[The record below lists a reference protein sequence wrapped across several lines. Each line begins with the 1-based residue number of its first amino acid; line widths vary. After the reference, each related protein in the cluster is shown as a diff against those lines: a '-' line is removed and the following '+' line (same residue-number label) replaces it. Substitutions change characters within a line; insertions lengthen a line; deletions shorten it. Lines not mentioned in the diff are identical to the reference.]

1 MNLAI
6 FASGAGSN
14 AEAIIRRINQ
24 PGSRHRVALVVTD
37 RSDAGVI
44 RRAQALGVDVEV
56 IKRSQ
61 LSDRSFTTSLL
72 SSRNIGFIALGG
84 YLGMIPEWM
93 VGEFD
98 RRIVNIH
105 PSLLPRHGGKGMY
118 GHHVHEAVV
127 ACGDRESG
135 ITIHYVDQ
143 HYDSGQIILQAK
155 VDVLPEDT
163 AADVESHV
171 RALEPLHYPEVVASL
186 LDQLDP
192 EK

>member
-1 MNLAI
+1 MNLAV

-14 AEAIIRRINQ
+14 AEAIIRRFNH

-44 RRAQALGVDVEV
+44 KRAQALGVDVEV

-61 LSDRSFTTSLL
+61 LSDKEFTSSLL
-72 SSRNIGFIALGG
+72 SSREIGFIALGG

-93 VGEFD
+93 VKEYD
-98 RRIVNIH
+98 HRIVNIH

-127 ACGDRESG
+127 ASGDTESG

-143 HYDSGQIILQAK
+143 HYDSGQVILQAK
-155 VDVLPEDT
+155 IPVAPDDT

-171 RALEPLHYPEVVASL
+171 RALEPLHYPETIASL
-186 LDQLDP
+186 LDHLS
-192 EK
+192 